1 MSSSRCCWRVEDW
14 TTPEGAPGLQA
25 IIDVPFALPS
35 LSEAELEISETAV
48 RLRGSAGDEV
58 IVPAPPGSA
67 FDAVNAAAKFSKKKQ
82 QLTILSPDAGVK
94 ANSSSR
100 GGPAE
105 LTSNAPSPPCSQV
118 QSVKAA
124 GGYPGAAAANVVPAP
139 TPTAPASTPTAPAFS
154 APQHVASRGPS
165 IPDDD
170 DDDDIPTLDSSAP
183 LKAAETKSELDQLD
197 GEDTDGVP
205 VEEVANE
212 AADEMM
218 QKALAAREKKQQES
232 EKSRKEALKSTS
244 GLKKG
249 FFGNDKKKEPKKKS
263 SSDDQQIVKKSEV
276 NPAEEEIPYITGS
289 GADWKQ
295 SKLDSLKL
303 PEVQAALKQQTEK
316 MKTDQ
321 SWCTPQLMQ
330 ALASRPDL
338 MKGLSNPRVM
348 EAFTLMQKD
357 SKAAKKKYENDKEV
371 TDFLMEF
378 SKLMATHFEVLG
390 KEEEKQSPPQ
400 ATYQTPQ
407 GQNIDPRTAQI
418 IQNPEVEKALKDP
431 EVQQIIGE
439 MQRGRPLEMRELA
452 GQNPRLFHKL
462 KILLDA
468 GLFNLQGT

>member
-1 MSSSRCCWRVEDW
+1 MSCTGSCWRVEDW
-14 TTPEGAPGLQA
+14 VTPEGGPGIRA
-25 IIDVPFALPS
+25 IVDVPFVLPS
-35 LSEAELEISETAV
+35 LAEAELEISETAL
-48 RLRGSAGDEV
+48 RLRGPAGDEV
-58 IVPAPPGSA
+58 VVHAPAGSA
-67 FDAVNAAAKFSKKKQ
+67 FDATNAAAKFSKKKQ
-82 QLTILSPDAGVK
+82 QLIVSSPDLGGK
-94 ANSSSR
+94 AKSSSAKPNDSVS
-100 GGPAE
+100 PA
-105 LTSNAPSPPCSQV
+105 SRSVSSPTGTET
-118 QSVKAA
+118 
-124 GGYPGAAAANVVPAP
+124 GGYPAKVAASVTPAPATPSPSPAP
-139 TPTAPASTPTAPAFS
+139 T
-154 APQHVASRGPS
+154 VDNRGPAM
-165 IPDDD
+165 PDDDD
-170 DDDDIPTLDSSAP
+170 DDDDIPVLDSSAP
-183 LKAAETKSELDQLD
+183 LKMVEKKKSELDQLD

-205 VEEVANE
+205 AEEVANE

-218 QKALAAREKKQQES
+218 RKMEAAREKKQQES
-232 EKSRKEALKSTS
+232 EKSRKEAQKSTG

-263 SSDDQQIVKKSEV
+263 SDNDKQIVKKSETTK
-276 NPAEEEIPYITGS
+276 PPEEEIPFITGS

-348 EAFTLMQKD
+348 EAFELMQKD
-357 SKAAKKKYENDKEV
+357 AAAAKKKYENDKEV

-390 KEEEKQSPPQ
+390 KEEETSKPQ

-407 GQNIDPRTAQI
+407 GQTVQGQPQI
-418 IQNPEVEKALKDP
+418 LQNPEVEKTLKDP
-431 EVQQIIGE
+431 EVQQIIAE

-452 GQNPRLFHKL
+452 SQNPRLFMKL